1 MIFWVVSVWEVKLP
15 CWKFGTTG
23 TALTAKGFINKE
35 NDSVNIE
42 GLVAPTYAIDSW
54 IGNIPIIGTIV
65 TGIEGGGVFAAN
77 YSVKGTVKDPKYFVN
92 PLSVLT
98 PGLFKDFWKIFQNPI
113 D

>member
-1 MIFWVVSVWEVKLP
+1 MQVNRNKKVYNIDNGKVYGGLM
-15 CWKFGTTG
+15 
-23 TALTAKGFINKE
+23 ALTAKGFINKE